1 MRRSSRDDE
10 ARQNES
16 RRKTDAGIPSRGLNR
31 SSSGGSLQRGISRT
45 KSGSSTRSGVGRTK
59 PNDNLRGGTRGDKG
73 GKSKSQ
79 RGTGNSNNYV
89 GFPSDVSTRSDLTSS
104 YPTTTDVL
112 NNIPS
117 EYLKNPDGAEPIL
130 YYLPKMVA
138 SSGMVTSSGVAGSGS
153 ASSPSKASTPSA
165 SGNNRFPNLRV
176 LLAAAEDDIRLH
188 RSRQQAGKNRDSKLI
203 STYKIETDPSWL
215 SRQQRLNERE
225 LLLGKLDTER
235 SMILKEL
242 LEGNTAGLTA
252 KEATAIQLARWQR
265 ALELYVYNPPLQSKD
280 KAVAVSDDAI
290 KSENF
295 SSSFSQKK
303 TAPQNLDFLEL
314 LEKLMETSAEEEDMS
329 ETLAQAANMCN
340 TLVDVTK
347 QITKDATESIL
358 EVEDSYQ
365 IRLEAHELFCRN
377 ALART
382 EEIQNQFRING
393 RAALQIGNQL
403 EFAESKRQ
411 RCESAS
417 VLIRRWWLMESL
429 AEQETHSG
437 EPLKV
442 REEIRG
448 TIPLASC
455 RMDPLFT
462 RKENSLEASRALR
475 QLRQVVKSRGNAA
488 SANMQTGQWEKA
500 DGSSSRRFDLTADL
514 IQRTSQALEERLLDN
529 FTEIYGR
536 GGTYEFTPSVGQKP
550 RGAIQWQELRRIAQ
564 ACWLFEGGRNLH
576 EAYVDAVVATRLPE
590 LFESAQA
597 KRDEQERQRQMDR
610 EAEVDGEEEGEDKKN
625 IFDEEVDD
633 EIDMDSTRSQLSS
646 LFHRVSEVFT
656 QEFQL
661 IAHVFDYADESEDAL
676 MESVPLIVARGL
688 CSRVIGDPRNG
699 LQARISELLDSIDRR
714 SDFDTGAKKLDTFVV
729 IHEKA
734 AGLFGLLKD
743 AAERLVR
750 DKKAG
755 SMATNAAESL
765 KVFLNSQDI
774 ALNNSHRN
782 GYLNLEL
789 RLLHHECCAALD
801 QAGCILSRPVPVKVD
816 QSLLEKGIL
825 EEYRAPLLPLDKASL
840 KKSGFKEILT
850 GPLKASVLRQ
860 PLIHATDSLARARL
874 MFGNGRDG
882 GESAARVVTSIYNQ
896 ICTFYGQG
904 YLYPLVEALQEMLK
918 SNPPIV
924 APQLPFD
931 EEQAAHDLGVD
942 PNFWVALERVHS
954 AAKSFDREMWAES
967 RKDSNRVWDI
977 LTSSGEE
984 TGTSNSMSAAREC
997 RLEFFT
1003 ELENRGEDAILKAL
1017 DTLSAHMQWILVT
1030 GSEAAVSSGTG
1041 RIFNQLTG
1049 QSGGPYAIT
1058 TGALLE
1064 APNSPAVKSLTYCL
1078 RVQFVHIQ
1086 AALTPQSLSAFW
1098 TALSMRLYD
1107 ILITRLLQNWYV
1119 STNGAVILARDVEAL
1134 RSVCMLAGPKHGHWD
1149 ILRELLTL
1157 YMTPPDALKI
1167 MLVGPEGDPNSGKGL
1182 FGSAGREQSLV
1193 FMSRRV
1199 DYKSKTK
1206 SGLQKSNWVMHLLND
1221 LHVRDPTDSYVN
1233 VGMFTAGRK

>member
-1 MRRSSRDDE
+1 
-10 ARQNES
+10 
-16 RRKTDAGIPSRGLNR
+16 
-31 SSSGGSLQRGISRT
+31 
-45 KSGSSTRSGVGRTK
+45 
-59 PNDNLRGGTRGDKG
+59 
-73 GKSKSQ
+73 
-79 RGTGNSNNYV
+79 
-89 GFPSDVSTRSDLTSS
+89 
-104 YPTTTDVL
+104 
-112 NNIPS
+112 
-117 EYLKNPDGAEPIL
+117 
-130 YYLPKMVA
+130 
-138 SSGMVTSSGVAGSGS
+138 
-153 ASSPSKASTPSA
+153 
-165 SGNNRFPNLRV
+165 
-176 LLAAAEDDIRLH
+176 
-188 RSRQQAGKNRDSKLI
+188 
-203 STYKIETDPSWL
+203 
-215 SRQQRLNERE
+215 
-225 LLLGKLDTER
+225 
-235 SMILKEL
+235 
-242 LEGNTAGLTA
+242 
-252 KEATAIQLARWQR
+252 
-265 ALELYVYNPPLQSKD
+265 
-280 KAVAVSDDAI
+280 
-290 KSENF
+290 
-295 SSSFSQKK
+295 
-303 TAPQNLDFLEL
+303 
-314 LEKLMETSAEEEDMS
+314 MS
-329 ETLAQAANMCN
+329 ETLAHTASMCN

-417 VLIRRWWLMESL
+417 ILIRRWWLMENL
-429 AEQETHSG
+429 ADQEMHSG

-448 TIPLASC
+448 TVPLTSC

-462 RKENSLEASRALR
+462 RKENSLEASRALL

-500 DGSSSRRFDLTADL
+500 DGSSSRRFDVTADL
-514 IQRTSQALEERLLDN
+514 IQRTSEALEERLLDN
-529 FTEIYGR
+529 FTEIYNR
-536 GGTYEFTPSVGQKP
+536 GGAYEFTISAGQKP
-550 RGAIQWQELRRIAQ
+550 RGTIQWQELRKIAK

-576 EAYVDAVVATRLPE
+576 EAYVDAVVALRLPE
-590 LFESAQA
+590 LFESSKT
-597 KRDEQERQRQMDR
+597 KREEEERQKYKERKVDEDGGDSR
-610 EAEVDGEEEGEDKKN
+610 EDGEAMQT
-625 IFDEEVDD
+625 IFDEEDD
-633 EIDMDSTRSQLSS
+633 FEVDMDATRTQLSS
-646 LFHRVSEVFT
+646 LFHRVSDVFT

-661 IAHVFDYADESEDAL
+661 IAHVFDYSDESEDSL

-688 CSRVIGDPRNG
+688 CARVIGDPRNG
-699 LQARISELLDSIDRR
+699 LQARISEILDSIDRR

-734 AGLFGLLKD
+734 AGLFGLLKE
-743 AAERLVR
+743 AAGRLVR
-750 DKKAG
+750 EKKVG
-755 SMATNAAESL
+755 TMANNAVESL
-765 KVFLNSQDI
+765 KVFLNSQEI
-774 ALNNSHRN
+774 ALNNSHRS

-801 QAGCILSRPVPVKVD
+801 QAGCILSRPIPGKLD

-825 EEYRAPLLPLDKASL
+825 EEYRAPLLPLDKGSL
-840 KKSGFKEILT
+840 RKSGFKDILN
-850 GPLKASVLRQ
+850 GPLKSAVLRQ

-874 MFGNGRDG
+874 MFANGSEG

-904 YLYPLVEALQEMLK
+904 YLYPIVEALQEMLK
-918 SNPPIV
+918 SNLPTV

-931 EEQAAHDLGVD
+931 EEQTAPDLGVD
-942 PNFWVALERVHS
+942 PNFWVALERIHS
-954 AAKSFDREMWAES
+954 AAKAFDREMWAES

-977 LTSSGEE
+977 LTAAGEGTGISSI
-984 TGTSNSMSAAREC
+984 TASARDC

-1030 GSEAAVSSGTG
+1030 GNEAGVTSGTG
-1041 RIFNQLTG
+1041 RIFNLAG
-1049 QSGGPYAIT
+1049 QSGGPYSVT
-1058 TGALLE
+1058 TGSFLE
-1064 APNSPAVKSLTYCL
+1064 APNSPAVKSLTFCL

-1119 STNGAVILARDVEAL
+1119 STNGAVVLARDVEAL
-1134 RSVCMLAGPKHGHWD
+1134 RSVSMLAGTKHGHWD
-1149 ILRELLTL
+1149 VLRELLTL

-1199 DYKSKTK
+1199 DYRTKIK
-1206 SGLQKSNWVMHLLND
+1206 SGLQKSNWVVHLLNE

-1233 VGMFTAGRK
+1233 VGVFTAGRK